1 MPTVEGYGRR
11 GEPKLRMTIEDPGF
25 CSWEKVLWMWGTVGL
40 CSLILNPRLKYP
52 PGDWPGT
59 SRVPWLGGRR

>member
-40 CSLILNPRLKYP
+40 CSLILNPRLK
-52 PGDWPGT
+52 
-59 SRVPWLGGRR
+59 